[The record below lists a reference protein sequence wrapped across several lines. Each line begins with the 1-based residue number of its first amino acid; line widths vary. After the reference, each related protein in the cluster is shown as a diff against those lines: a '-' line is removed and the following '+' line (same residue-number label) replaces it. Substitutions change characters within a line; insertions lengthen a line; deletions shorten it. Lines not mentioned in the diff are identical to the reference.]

1 MFAPGRASEGRG
13 LTGAASWIN
22 RSTYPWTGESGAIEP
37 MLFAGGPAEL
47 MGVCGLAK
55 AGGGVDLW
63 FVLGYDQ
70 GFVRGFGFF

>member
-1 MFAPGRASEGRG
+1 VIRATTEDAPQESSHSKTASRRLEEFA
-13 LTGAASWIN
+13 
-22 RSTYPWTGESGAIEP
+22 
-37 MLFAGGPAEL
+37 AGL
-47 MGVCGLAK
+47 MGYLDWWV